1 MTDLTA
7 TSLAAGMARRAVVA
21 RTRLAAFQS
30 GTARRYLEHTALK
43 ASLEL
48 YEPGAFVPWV
58 SYLFPPEILAS
69 YELTPMIP
77 EVGAATLTGSE
88 FRTEVEAAV
97 NRLPLS
103 RDLCSY
109 HRAAL
114 ASLEAKLLP
123 APSICVGTTP
133 LCLGKE
139 CLLDGLAQQM
149 GVPFREIHVPLPP
162 DDGPAGEEAV
172 ARVATQLRDVHRE
185 LSRLTG
191 RRSRLDRAVAYS
203 NRAAAAWRTIVQG
216 RLDDGLLLNGRQTFA
231 FTFLGQIVW
240 GTEAGAKGFEK
251 LLSDRGRKDLLLP
264 TRDGG
269 RPPRLRLLWL
279 HTVPHH
285 DTTLFDLI
293 AERDAAV
300 VFEEMGQV
308 HIDLLDPA
316 DPFPGLARRLIE
328 HPLWGTA
335 SRRARLVTTLAR
347 RARIDGVIHF
357 NHWGCRHG
365 AGTLPVLRDALHG
378 AGLPFLALDGDALD
392 RPGAGNEKA
401 AGQLESF
408 LEML

>member
-1 MTDLTA
+1 MANLTDD
-7 TSLAAGMARRAVVA
+7 SLAAGMARRAVAA
-21 RTRLAAFQS
+21 RARLAAFQA
-30 GTARRYLEHTALK
+30 GTARRYLEHAALK

-48 YEPGAFVPWV
+48 FEPGAFVPWV

-69 YELTPMIP
+69 YGLTPLIP
-77 EVGAATLTGSE
+77 EVGAATLTGTE
-88 FRTEVEAAV
+88 FQGDVEAAV

-123 APSICVGTTP
+123 RPSICLGTTP

-139 CLLDGLAQQM
+139 CLLDGLAQQLD
-149 GVPFREIHVPLPP
+149 VPFREIHVPLPP
-162 DDGPAGEEAV
+162 DDGPADDDAV
-172 ARVATQLRDVHRE
+172 AAVAAQLRAVHEE
-185 LSRLTG
+185 LGRLTG
-191 RRSRLDRAVAYS
+191 RHSRLDRAIAYS
-203 NRAAAAWRTIVQG
+203 NRAACAWRTIVAR
-216 RLDDGLLLNGRQTFA
+216 RLNGELVLNGRQTFA

-251 LLSDRGRKDLLLP
+251 LLSERGRRDLLLP
-264 TRDGG
+264 GSNGG

-293 AERDAAV
+293 AQRDAAV

-308 HIDLLDPA
+308 HVDLLDPA

-328 HPLWGTA
+328 HPLWGSAT
-335 SRRARLVTTLAR
+335 RRARLVAALVHH
-347 RARIDGVIHF
+347 ARIDGVIHF

-365 AGTLPVLRDALHG
+365 AGTLPVLRDVLSREG
-378 AGLPFLALDGDALD
+378 IPFLALDGDALD
-392 RPGAGNEKA
+392 QPGAGREKA